1 MYTSPRHLF
10 SRTCLALAI
19 AAASTIALAAST
31 EEDIIAARQEAQI
44 WTTFA
49 LSPYLRA
56 SDLEVTVNDG
66 TATLTGVVAEDVNK
80 DLARQIA
87 LGVHG
92 IDDVDNQISVAA
104 DFEPAQRDADERS
117 FGETMDD
124 IGIAT
129 AVKSKLLWSRY
140 ISGLDIQVDVRDGNV
155 TLNGSTDSDVSKEL
169 AGKMTAN
176 THGVNAVDNQL
187 RVSSTA
193 STAAQEAGQ
202 QISDGWITTK
212 VKTTLLYS
220 SNVHGREI
228 SVTTTDGI
236 VSLSG
241 TLGSGAERAL
251 AIELARSIRGV
262 KDVDAS
268 ALNV

>member
-1 MYTSPRHLF
+1 MNTSPRNIV
-10 SRTCLALAI
+10 SRTCLALAV
-19 AAASTIALAAST
+19 AAACASVSAAST
-31 EEDIIAARQEAQI
+31 EDDILEARQEAQI

-56 SDLEVTVNDG
+56 NDLQVTVNDG
-66 TATLTGVVAEDVNK
+66 KATLTGVVAEDVNK

-104 DFEPAQRDADERS
+104 DFEPAERDGDERS

-124 IGIAT
+124 VGIA
-129 AVKSKLLWSRY
+129 AGVKSKLIWSRY
-140 ISGLDIQVDVRDGNV
+140 TDALDIEVDSENGHV

-169 AGKMTAN
+169 AGKLAAN
-176 THGVNAVDNQL
+176 THGVYSVDNQL
-187 RVSSTA
+187 RVTDTST
-193 STAAQEAGQ
+193 TTTEDAGQ
-202 QISDGWITTK
+202 AISDTWITTK
-212 VKTTLLYS
+212 VKSTLLYS
-220 SNVHGREI
+220 SNVHGRDI
-228 SVTTTDGI
+228 TVTTTDGI
-236 VSLSG
+236 VTLSG
-241 TLGSGAERAL
+241 ELNSGAEREL

>member
-1 MYTSPRHLF
+1 MNTSPRHF
-10 SRTCLALAI
+10 VTRTCLAIAV
-19 AAASTIALAAST
+19 AAACTSALAAST
-31 EEDIIAARQEAQI
+31 EDDILEARQEAQI

-56 SDLEVTVNDG
+56 SDLEVSVNDG
-66 TATLTGVVAEDVNK
+66 KATLTGVVAEDVNK

-104 DFEPAQRDADERS
+104 DFEPAERDGDERS

-124 IGIAT
+124 VGIAT
-129 AVKSKLLWSRY
+129 AVKSKLIWSRY
-140 ISGLDIQVDVRDGNV
+140 TDALDIQVDVQDGDV
-155 TLNGSTDSDVSKEL
+155 VLNGSTDSDVSKDL
-169 AGKMTAN
+169 AGKLAAN

-187 RVSSTA
+187 RVTDTEPSA
-193 STAAQEAGQ
+193 VEDAGQ
-202 QISDGWITTK
+202 QISDTWITTK
-212 VKTTLLYS
+212 VKSTLLYS
-220 SNVHGREI
+220 SNVHGRDI
-228 SVTTTDGI
+228 SVTTTEGI
-236 VSLSG
+236 VTLTG

-262 KDVDAS
+262 KDVDAT